1 MILLGCSK
9 IKSGWWAPLKKYFFQ
24 KLEKIKNTW
33 LPGTCR
39 KCLGSNNYFG
49 NFWSKKGVG
58 ILEKVLVSTLATMFL
73 FWKLG
78 RYFWNKTRFPAFWGR
93 VFVGQENWPFP
104 APQKLSYKYPP
115 TTYTYHSMSLCPHIP
130 TIKPLHVLLIFFPG
144 FLQKNWRPKLQ
155 GPNVAS
161 IAWSF

>member
-1 MILLGCSK
+1 MFSEI
-9 IKSGWWAPLKKYFFQ
+9 
-24 KLEKIKNTW
+24 KIKNTW

-39 KCLGSNNYFG
+39 KSLGSNNYSG
-49 NFWSKKGVG
+49 NVWSEKGVG
-58 ILEKVLVSTLATMFL
+58 ILEKVLVSTLAPMFL
-73 FWKLG
+73 FWENLG
-78 RYFWNKTRFPAFWGR
+78 RNSKNKTRFPAFWGQ

-115 TTYTYHSMSLCPHIP
+115 TTYTYRFHVPLPPHTNHQTCIY
-130 TIKPLHVLLIFFPG
+130 VLLIFFPG
-144 FLQKNWRPKLQ
+144 FLEKNWRPKLQ